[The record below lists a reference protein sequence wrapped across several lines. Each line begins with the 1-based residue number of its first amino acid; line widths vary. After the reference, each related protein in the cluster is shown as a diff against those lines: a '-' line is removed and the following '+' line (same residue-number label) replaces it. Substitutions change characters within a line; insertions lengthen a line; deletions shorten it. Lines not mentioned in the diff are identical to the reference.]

1 MASQRSYLLIH
12 LNHQVRTPCVNVE
25 KSVSADINP
34 CQGVMLAVG
43 FVVGYLQ
50 YILTVIDLPR
60 SFSPSLNLTVCF
72 PDLVLLYH
80 AVD

>member
-1 MASQRSYLLIH
+1 MKGHA
-12 LNHQVRTPCVNVE
+12 LNPLNFSSCVNVE

-60 SFSPSLNLTVCF
+60 SFSPSLNLTVCLS
-72 PDLVLLYH
+72 DLVLLYH